1 MKNGLRNVFIN
12 DGFFMNIYDFNLIYV
27 CSVKFFVY
35 KKLIVIIRELL
46 KKNMVF
52 VLEVCMLN
60 IILKNMF
67 SVMCEKI

>member
-35 KKLIVIIRELL
+35 NKLIVIIRELL
-46 KKNMVF
+46 KKKYSF
-52 VLEVCMLN
+52 C
-60 IILKNMF
+60 F
-67 SVMCEKI
+67 RSVYVKYYFKKYV